1 MGPGESVGRASR
13 PGREAVERLDE
24 DLARASRR
32 RAEESADGHQET
44 DLPPEGG
51 LLGEGAGV
59 SAMDSPGL
67 ESAGGTVGVGFGR
80 GDAQGQGGAIEV
92 GADQA
97 TAGGGAQELGQEQG
111 GPPKRSAMNRHADE
125 MTYLRSWIIRSA
137 GEPVLRAQKAL
148 RGKSFS

>member
-1 MGPGESVGRASR
+1 MGPGESVGRASG
-13 PGREAVERLDE
+13 PGREAVERLAE

-44 DLPPEGG
+44 GLPPKDG

-67 ESAGGTVGVGFGR
+67 ESAGGTRGVGFGR
-80 GDAQGQGGAIEV
+80 GDAEGQRGAIEV
-92 GADQA
+92 GTDQA

-111 GPPKRSAMNRHADE
+111 GARKGRGAMNRRTVGI
-125 MTYLRSWIIRSA
+125 TYLRSSIIRSDTA
-137 GEPVLRAQKAL
+137 GEFPQAAARLEPR
-148 RGKSFS
+148 